1 MSGTTKPKTSR
12 TRKATFWVLMI
23 GVVIGIVFWGGF
35 NTAME
40 ATNTEE
46 FCISR
51 HEFDSMDYTKQENR
65 SSQGHQDAEDAGL
78 TCIDC
83 HKGIAHSL
91 PMQYD
96 PEQDAPGESAFY
108 TRLQDPH
115 SETTPVTD

>member
-1 MSGTTKPKTSR
+1 MSDTTKPKTSR

-65 SSQGHQDAEDAGL
+65 SSQGHQDAGL

-96 PEQDAPGESAFY
+96 PERDAPGECTFY
-108 TRLQDPH
+108 PRLEQPH
-115 SETTPVTD
+115 AGTESLAD

>member
-1 MSGTTKPKTSR
+1 MSDTTKPKTSR

-51 HEFDSMDYTKQENR
+51 HE
-65 SSQGHQDAEDAGL
+65 
-78 TCIDC
+78 
-83 HKGIAHSL
+83 GIAHSL

-108 TRLQDPH
+108 TRLEQPH
-115 SETTPVTD
+115 AGT